1 MKRND
6 YFMLATV
13 FVGFLVFGFSENVKG
28 PAIPRIQTDFQLDA
42 FQIGTLLSFNSI
54 AYLLA
59 CTFTAV
65 LTRKFGIKVISVASF
80 GFMALS
86 GIFIYL
92 SSTYTELAGA
102 YFFMY
107 VGNGMLEIVL
117 AILSARLF
125 VKNTGMM
132 MNLAHFFYGLS
143 SIVAPMLASGL
154 MNVTI
159 GGVLLDWRGM
169 YLVVMLLSIIP
180 MIPAVS
186 SRFPAYDDQAANR
199 LPIKTLM
206 RDPVIWLIVLI
217 LSFGVVSEL
226 SVGGWLVNFLE
237 KAYGWSNADASKMLS
252 VFFLFFT
259 FSRLFLGPVTDR
271 IGFTMS
277 LIIFSF
283 LSGALTFLSLVIG
296 ESGAILLAAAGIGI
310 APVYPTVMAM
320 IARRYREN
328 SDMAITFVV
337 TIMGIGT
344 VAGNFIIGAI
354 ITGINRVVT
363 EQMGAETGIV
373 RGMQA
378 GYAFIGIC
386 ALCCALA
393 SVVLYVYL
401 RKQKE
406 VL

>member
-1 MKRND
+1 MKRNH
-6 YFMLATV
+6 YYMLATV

-28 PAIPRIQTDFQLDA
+28 PAMPRIQADFELDA
-42 FQIGTLLSFNSI
+42 FQVGTLLSFNSI

-59 CTFTAV
+59 CTFTAQ
-65 LTRKFGIKVISVASF
+65 LTRKFGIKAISIASF

-86 GIFIYL
+86 GVFIYL
-92 SSTYTELAGA
+92 TATYTGLAGA

-154 MNVTI
+154 MNLTV
-159 GGVLLDWRGM
+159 GGVMLDWRGM
-169 YLVVMLLSIIP
+169 YAAVMLLSLLP
-180 MIPAVS
+180 MIPAFMG
-186 SRFPAYDDQAANR
+186 RFPEEDVQPEHR
-199 LPIKTLM
+199 LSIRMLA
-206 RDPVIWLIVLI
+206 RDPVLWLIVLI
-217 LSFGVVSEL
+217 LSFGVVAEM

-237 KAYGWSNADASKMLS
+237 KAYNWTNADAAQMLS
-252 VFFLFFT
+252 IFFLFFT
-259 FSRLFLGPVTDR
+259 FSRLFLGPITDR

-277 LIIFSF
+277 LIVFGA
-283 LSGALTFLSLVIG
+283 LSAALTFIG
-296 ESGAILLAAAGIGI
+296 IAAGEPGAILLAAAGIGI

-320 IARRYREN
+320 IARRYRDN
-328 SDMAITFVV
+328 SDTAITFVV
-337 TIMGIGT
+337 TIMGLFT
-344 VAGNFIIGAI
+344 VSGNVVIGAI
-354 ITGINRVVT
+354 ITAVTKYAGAGMGI
-363 EQMGAETGIV
+363 A

-378 GYAFIGIC
+378 GYLFIGAC
-386 ALCCALA
+386 ALLSALF
-393 SVVLYVYL
+393 SLVLYVYL

-406 VL
+406 VI

>member
-1 MKRND
+1 MKRNH
-6 YFMLATV
+6 YYMLATV
-13 FVGFLVFGFSENVKG
+13 FVGFLIFGFSENVKG
-28 PAIPRIQTDFQLDA
+28 PAMPRIQADFELDA
-42 FQIGTLLSFNSI
+42 FQVGTLLSFNSI

-59 CTFTAV
+59 CTFTAQ
-65 LTRKFGIKVISVASF
+65 LTRKFGIKAISVASF

-86 GIFIYL
+86 GVFIYL
-92 SSTYTELAGA
+92 SATYTGLAGA

-154 MNVTI
+154 MNLTI
-159 GGVLLDWRGM
+159 GGVVLDWRGM
-169 YLVVMLLSIIP
+169 YAAVMLLSLLP
-180 MIPAVS
+180 MIPALMG
-186 SRFPAYDDQAANR
+186 RFPEEDVQPEHR
-199 LPIKTLM
+199 LSIRMLA
-206 RDPVIWLIVLI
+206 RDPVLWLIVLI
-217 LSFGVVSEL
+217 LSFGVVAEM

-237 KAYGWSNADASKMLS
+237 KAYNWTNADASQMLS
-252 VFFLFFT
+252 IFFLFFT

-277 LIIFSF
+277 LIIF
-283 LSGALTFLSLVIG
+283 GAFSAVLTFIG
-296 ESGAILLAAAGIGI
+296 ITAGEPGAILLAAAGIGI

-328 SDMAITFVV
+328 SDTAITFVV
-337 TIMGIGT
+337 TIMGIFT
-344 VAGNFIIGAI
+344 VLGNVVIGAI
-354 ITGINRVVT
+354 ITAVT
-363 EQMGAETGIV
+363 KYAGAGMGIV

-378 GYAFIGIC
+378 GYLFIGAC
-386 ALCCALA
+386 ALLSALF
-393 SVVLYVYL
+393 SFVLYVYL

-406 VL
+406 VI